1 AEHSFLLVIVSAHSL
16 VSLNLFTSD
25 EFFQLKLH
33 KKRVFQQAARAISP
47 SNTTQNRGE
56 CASFLSDSWPR
67 TGWSEQPPLIA
78 SVF

>member
-33 KKRVFQQAARAISP
+33 KKRVFQQAARRIAA
-47 SNTTQNRGE
+47 NG
-56 CASFLSDSWPR
+56 FLSCRDAGCSTITNYAWQ
-67 TGWSEQPPLIA
+67 E
-78 SVF
+78 

>member
-33 KKRVFQQAARAISP
+33 KKRVFQQAAKESSERADNSCGRIQFVRLGGSSDPFIVALQGP
-47 SNTTQNRGE
+47 S
-56 CASFLSDSWPR
+56 LS
-67 TGWSEQPPLIA
+67 
-78 SVF
+78 